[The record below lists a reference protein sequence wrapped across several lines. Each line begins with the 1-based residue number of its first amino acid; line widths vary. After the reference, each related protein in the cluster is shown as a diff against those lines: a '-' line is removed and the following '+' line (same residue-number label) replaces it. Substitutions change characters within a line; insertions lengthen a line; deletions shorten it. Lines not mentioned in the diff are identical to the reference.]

1 MTAKLCPIM
10 SSANYKVNCD
20 SNCAFCFR
28 KDGYITC
35 SVNILMQDMEEIN
48 KKLDT
53 IISNQGKTR

>member
-10 SSANYKVNCD
+10 SSANYKITCD
-20 SNCAFCFR
+20 KTCAFCFQ

-53 IISNQGKTR
+53 IISNQKKAR